1 MANCSISQRGF
12 SLIELLIVCVIIGI
26 IAAIAIPYV
35 LAAKQATYSAS
46 AISSLRVIN
55 QCENSYRATTGSFG
69 TAVDLANYGLLND
82 PDIPTGQ
89 KSHYQFTINPD
100 STDPSQDYTAEA
112 VPMDTP
118 VTFWFHYF
126 VDATG
131 VIRKN
136 QGARADATSTP
147 ID

>member
-1 MANCSISQRGF
+1 MTNGSIPQRGF
-12 SLIELLIVCVIIGI
+12 SLIELLIVCAVIGI
-26 IAAIAIPYV
+26 IAAIAVPY
-35 LAAKQATYSAS
+35 LMAAKQASYSAS

-55 QCENSYRATTGSFG
+55 QCESSYRATAGSYG
-69 TAVDLANYGLLND
+69 TAADLANSGLLSD

-89 KSHYQFTINPD
+89 KSHYQFSVTPD
-100 STDPSQDYTAEA
+100 PTEPSLDYTAEA
-112 VPMDTP
+112 VPTDAP

-126 VDATG
+126 VNATG

-136 QGARADATSTP
+136 QGARADATSNP